1 MASVASPYGLRPLN
15 MLSGVGYSGGAI
27 RQIPM
32 TVNSATAIYTGDVIQ
47 IGAASAGQPSAIT
60 ATVTTSSAGVIGV
73 CVGVSY
79 TMPSGTVQYPVQAQY
94 LPANAVTSGYTNIN
108 IWVNDDPNQLYMLQ
122 SAGSVARTVQGKFC
136 ALENFGGS
144 ALNGNSTVRG
154 SAPANTAALAM
165 RIVDFA
171 STPGDSFTDLIVKFN
186 QGVLMWTNTTVLTN

>member
-1 MASVASPYGLRPLN
+1 MASVASPYGLRPINILGN
-15 MLSGVGYSGGAI
+15 AVYSGGAI

-47 IGAASAGQPSAIT
+47 IGAASAGQPSAVT
-60 ATVTTSSAGVIGV
+60 STPTTSSAGIIGV

-94 LPANAVTSGYTNIN
+94 LPGGAVTAGYTNIM

-144 ALNGNSTVRG
+144 ALNGNSTIRG
-154 SAPANTAALAM
+154 ATPANTATLAM

-171 STPGDSFTDLIVKFN
+171 STPGDAFTDLIVKFN
-186 QGVLMWTNTTVLTN
+186 QGVLMWQNTTVLTN